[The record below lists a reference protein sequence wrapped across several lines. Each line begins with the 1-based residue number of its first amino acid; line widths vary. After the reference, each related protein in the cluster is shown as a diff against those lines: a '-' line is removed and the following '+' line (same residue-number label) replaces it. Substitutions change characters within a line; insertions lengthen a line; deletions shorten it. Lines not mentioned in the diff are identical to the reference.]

1 MNISAHPAANG
12 DTPVPAPTPSR
23 SAKTAPTK
31 KATTKTPPAKTPR
44 KKVSQTASKI
54 PKAPPVK
61 AKTASVAKPAAPAKP
76 RAQTQ
81 PKVASS
87 PVKPSQAA
95 DKKLSVAPTKAAKA
109 AKEKKVK
116 VVRDSFTLPKTELMQ
131 INEMKKR
138 AMALGVEVKKSELI
152 RAGLLAMSGMAD
164 AAFKKAMAQVPT
176 IKTGRPAK
184 D

>member
-1 MNISAHPAANG
+1 MNISAHPATNG

-31 KATTKTPPAKTPR
+31 KAATKTPPAKTPR

>member
-1 MNISAHPAANG
+1 MNNSAHPAANG

-31 KATTKTPPAKTPR
+31 KAATKTPPAKTPR

-61 AKTASVAKPAAPAKP
+61 AKTASVVKPAAPAKP

-95 DKKLSVAPTKAAKA
+95 DKKLSVEPTKAAKA

>member
-1 MNISAHPAANG
+1 MNNSAHPAANG
-12 DTPVPAPTPSR
+12 DTPVSAPTPSR

-61 AKTASVAKPAAPAKP
+61 AKTASVVKPAAPAKS

-109 AKEKKVK
+109 AKEKKIK